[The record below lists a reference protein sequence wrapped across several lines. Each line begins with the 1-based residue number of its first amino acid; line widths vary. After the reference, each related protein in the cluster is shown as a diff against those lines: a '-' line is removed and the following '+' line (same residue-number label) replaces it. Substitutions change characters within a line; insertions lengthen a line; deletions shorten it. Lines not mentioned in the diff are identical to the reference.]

1 MKARAWGHLPVG
13 SQPSME
19 PASLG
24 QTKGSRSHWPRL
36 LDWLRWQ
43 RPSPS
48 QVAWVEA
55 CADSEHTAPC
65 VQLPLP
71 CWPKAWEQRQSFWGS
86 AGIWPEHAL
95 LGTVNPSVRLG
106 PAFNLEKA
114 PGCRCCSWRTTGP
127 LSKQGG
133 ECAPG
138 LGLFVLALPG
148 GGISSAG
155 LLIASE
161 VPAGMLTRAGP
172 LVPFSLSRHHA
183 SLGVLALKGPFSPPL
198 STPAWPAPLRK
209 G

>member
-1 MKARAWGHLPVG
+1 MKARAWCDLPLG
-13 SQPSME
+13 SQSSME

-24 QTKGSRSHWPRL
+24 QTEGSSSCWPRL
-36 LDWLRWQ
+36 LGWPRWH

-55 CADSEHTAPC
+55 GAESECMAPC

-71 CWPKAWEQRQSFWGS
+71 CWPKAWEQWQSFWGS
-86 AGIWPEHAL
+86 WGIWPEHAL
-95 LGTVNPSVRLG
+95 LGTVSPSVRLG
-106 PAFNLEKA
+106 PTFNLEKA
-114 PGCRCCSWRTTGP
+114 PGYRCCSWRTTGP

-155 LLIASE
+155 LLIASK
-161 VPAGMLTRAGP
+161 VPAWMLTRAGP
-172 LVPFSLSRHHA
+172 LVPSSLSRHPA

-198 STPAWPAPLRK
+198 STPA
-209 G
+209 